1 MAAQGTPPKAFS
13 PESAAILAEAAR
25 LAEDDAS
32 GSVPEAYVNGASDP
46 VVVSAAHVVSAL
58 DAAAAGLAPST
69 RVPTSCRSTSLVQRI
84 LVSATAASLQAGA
97 DQITPDHLRAGLNAV
112 LEESGISAEGLRRA
126 RERARGLAPS
136 NLGVTALRHR
146 DVSVR
151 DVRAGSL
158 TT

>member
-1 MAAQGTPPKAFS
+1 MCS
-13 PESAAILAEAAR
+13 
-25 LAEDDAS
+25 
-32 GSVPEAYVNGASDP
+32 SDL
-46 VVVSAAHVVSAL
+46 VVSAAHVVSAL